1 MFFLSSLVTRLE
13 DKQVVFAGYLTI
25 FLHTVVVNLREY
37 ILVPP
42 ASPLADATSYTT
54 QYIYPVYPGTSCLSY
69 YILVYPMLAHIY
81 RYTLHYPISHVTS
94 FTDSETATSP
104 IHIGP
109 QRLSKLTAA
118 NFGILNISPKN
129 A

>member
-42 ASPLADATSYTT
+42 ASSLADAASYTIP
-54 QYIYPVYPGTSCLSY
+54 YIYPVYPGTSCISH
-69 YILVYPMLAHIY
+69 YILVYPTMPHIY
-81 RYTLHYPISHVTS
+81 RYTLHYNHISCYLLH
-94 FTDSETATSP
+94 
-104 IHIGP
+104 
-109 QRLSKLTAA
+109 R
-118 NFGILNISPKN
+118 
-129 A
+129 